1 MSNGARLKFPKRID
15 RILPG
20 VMKGLN
26 VEHRIKSLTVL
37 EKWPEIVGPRIAGHA
52 RAISTDSHCL
62 FVDVDSP
69 AWQHQLFI
77 MKSDIIKRIRQ
88 YDASIKDI
96 KFTINL
102 SAVEKRSG
110 HGQER

>member
-1 MSNGARLKFPKRID
+1 MKFPRKIN

-20 VMKGLN
+20 VIKELN
-26 VEHRIKSLTVL
+26 VADRMKCWLIL
-37 EKWPEIVGPRIAGHA
+37 EKWPIIVGPKIAGHA
-52 RAISTDSHCL
+52 RAVSTDLHCL

-77 MKSDIIKRIRQ
+77 MKSEILKKIKQ
-88 YDASIKDI
+88 YDSTIQDV

-102 SAVEKRSG
+102 SSTGKRSVNGVEK
-110 HGQER
+110 